1 MPVIIGPVI
10 VENQT
15 GGKFNFGVIFFTTD
29 KNNMHL
35 EGRCSSYNQG
45 SFNNQSSLSNYPSI
59 LISGI
64 STDIVD
70 SELLEKII

>member
-1 MPVIIGPVI
+1 MPLIIGPITVK
-10 VENQT
+10 NQT
-15 GGKFNFGVIFFTTD
+15 GGKFNFGNVFLSSD

-45 SFNNQSSLSNYPSI
+45 SFNNQASLSNLPSI
-59 LISGI
+59 LFNGI

-70 SELLEKII
+70 SDAFEKII

>member
-1 MPVIIGPVI
+1 VPLIIGPVT
-10 VENQT
+10 VKNQT

-29 KNNMHL
+29 KNNMHI
-35 EGRCSSYNQG
+35 ESNSSSFNQG
-45 SFNNQSSLSNYPSI
+45 SLNNQSSFTNSPSG
-59 LISGI
+59 LVSGI